1 MWPAGCRPATVPT
14 DCSGSLGHVGGAIC
28 SYRGECRLTHVPHP
42 TCLLGCRGPFQTAS
56 SSRPLPGPRGPLSVP
71 SLPETQQALS
81 WLPRGLPSCNSRNT
95 PPESLTAGRQNR
107 DSGPQLQVRRTRGVF
122 SDLWGWGHR
131 WKEYQGSRVRMS
143 QVQILPL
150 PVISCCVAW
159 GGSLHLCSCTKRN
172 KTEDVLEGLVQ
183 SSHYVMGHCPCHSK
197 GSAWHSTTWG
207 TQGAASQK
215 QALSLPPLFLP
226 GNSGQC

>member
-1 MWPAGCRPATVPT
+1 MPSALAEENAVSPTSLTLHISWVAVAHFELPPA
-14 DCSGSLGHVGGAIC
+14 
-28 SYRGECRLTHVPHP
+28 
-42 TCLLGCRGPFQTAS
+42 
-56 SSRPLPGPRGPLSVP
+56 PGPSQVLAGPLSVP
-71 SLPETQQALS
+71 SLPGTQQALS

-107 DSGPQLQVRRTRGVF
+107 DSGPQLQVRRTKGVF

-143 QVQILPL
+143 QVQILPP

-183 SSHYVMGHCPCHSK
+183 SSHYVMGHCPCRSE

-207 TQGAASQK
+207 TQGSASQK
-215 QALSLPPLFLP
+215 QALSPPPLFLP